1 MSDTPF
7 ALATMLTSAGDR
19 AAMLVQ
25 GNYFWLDQVS
35 GGALSGSV
43 RRLFDSW
50 DASLARL
57 GALAEQC
64 ARDGRT
70 SPAQLRPEQV
80 ALTTPIK
87 FPNKLICVGAVYSDH
102 LLEMKLPATRWPL
115 MPFFIRAPTTSLVGP
130 GKTVRKPSM
139 TQEFDWEIELAVIVG
154 RQLTDATPEE
164 ATAAIAGYCVGIDL
178 SCRDLIDRSSPLGVD
193 LVRAKS
199 QDGMA
204 PAGPVF
210 QPAQFVGDPQQL
222 TLKLWVNGDL
232 KQNGSTAN
240 MLFPVNDQLSTISRY
255 ITLEPGDMVFTGS
268 PAGSGGISGRFLQA
282 GDHIRAE
289 ISRVGTLEVEIQ
301 PPRVSR

>member
-1 MSDTPF
+1 MVTAS
-7 ALATMLTSAGDR
+7 GDR
-19 AAMLVQ
+19 AALLVAN
-25 GNYFWLDQVS
+25 NYYWLDQAS
-35 GGALSGSV
+35 GGALRGGV
-43 RRLFDSW
+43 RSLFEGW
-50 DASLARL
+50 EAAFARL
-57 GALAEQC
+57 GVIAAQC
-64 ARDGRT
+64 ARAGRD
-70 SPAQLRPEQV
+70 SPAVLRPDEV
-80 ALTTPIK
+80 ALATPLK

-130 GKTVRKPSM
+130 GKTVHIPSM
-139 TQEFDWEIELAVIVG
+139 TKEFDWEIELAVVVG
-154 RQLTDATPEE
+154 HTLRDATPDE
-164 ATAAIAGYCVGIDL
+164 ATAAIAGYTVGIDL
-178 SCRDLIDRSSPLGVD
+178 SCRDLIDRASPLGVD

-210 QPAQFVGDPQQL
+210 QPAPFVGDPQQL
-222 TLKLWVNGDL
+222 TLKLWVNGEL

-268 PAGSGGISGRFLQA
+268 PAGSGGMSGRFLQA

-289 ISRVGTLEVEIQ
+289 ISRVGTLEVEVL

>member
-1 MSDTPF
+1 MSDVPF
-7 ALATMLTSAGDR
+7 SLATMLTSTGER
-19 AAMLVQ
+19 AAILVQ
-25 GNYFWLDQVS
+25 DHYYWLDLAS
-35 GGALSGSV
+35 GGALSGGV
-43 RRLFDSW
+43 RALFNHW

-57 GALAEQC
+57 GEIADDC
-64 ARDGRT
+64 ARDGRQ
-70 SPAQLRPEQV
+70 SAALLQLHQV
-80 ALTTPIK
+80 ALATPIR

-102 LLEMKLPATRWPL
+102 LLEMKLPATRWPI

-130 GKTVRKPSM
+130 GRTVHQPSM
-139 TQEFDWEIELAVIVG
+139 TKEFDWEIELVVVVG
-154 RQLTDATPEE
+154 RQLTDATPEQ

-178 SCRDLIDRSSPLGVD
+178 TCRDLIDRSSPLGVD

-210 QPAQFVGDPQQL
+210 RPAQFVGDPQQL
-222 TLKLWVNGDL
+222 ALKLWVNGDL
-232 KQNGSTAN
+232 KQNGTTAN
-240 MLFPVNDQLSTISRY
+240 MLFPVSDQLSTISRY

-268 PAGSGGISGRFLQA
+268 PAGSGGMSGRFLQP

-289 ISRVGTLEVEIQ
+289 ISRVGTLEVEIL